1 MSSAIRH
8 FWILPLM
15 LMFLL
20 GSLVCEA
27 KQLAVIVDKT
37 NTTVELSLVD
47 LVKIFKGESS
57 RWPDGKAVT
66 VILRD
71 LSTPEMQTAM
81 QKIYKMQPEEVKSL
95 IAARKGT
102 IIIAHSEEELLKLV
116 AGTPG
121 AIGLVDV
128 YSINNRVSV
137 LKIEG
142 KLPLQPGYVLKSN

>member
-1 MSSAIRH
+1 MRH
-8 FWILPLM
+8 FSVLL
-15 LMFLL
+15 LVLLL
-20 GSLVCEA
+20 GSAVCVA
-27 KQLAVIVDKT
+27 NQLAVVVDKT
-37 NTTVELSLVD
+37 NATVELTLGD
-47 LVKIFKGESS
+47 LVKILKGETH
-57 RWPDGKAVT
+57 RWPDGKIVT

-71 LSTPEMQTAM
+71 PSTPETKIALE
-81 QKIYKMQPEEVKSL
+81 KIYKMTPEELKSL
-95 IAARKGT
+95 IAAHKGS
-102 IIIAHSEEELLKLV
+102 IVVANSEEELLKLV

>member
-1 MSSAIRH
+1 
-8 FWILPLM
+8 M

-81 QKIYKMQPEEVKSL
+81 QKIYRSSQYPTYVQ
-95 IAARKGT
+95 
-102 IIIAHSEEELLKLV
+102 
-116 AGTPG
+116 
-121 AIGLVDV
+121 
-128 YSINNRVSV
+128 
-137 LKIEG
+137 
-142 KLPLQPGYVLKSN
+142 LPVRE